1 MNLKQIFGMLLCLV
15 GVGAL
20 VYGLSLQDSVEY
32 KFVSA
37 FGGDT
42 SRVAMLIIGGII
54 ATIVGVLLLVF
65 GRDRNKSTN

>member
-20 VYGLSLQDSVEY
+20 VYGLSIQDSVEY

-37 FGGDT
+37 YGG
-42 SRVAMLIIGGII
+42 SAPGVAMLIIGGIV
-54 ATIVGVLLLVF
+54 AAIVGVLLLVF